1 MRPVVT
7 ITANTTIDLTLLIPS
22 FQPGK
27 TIRATENV
35 ISIGGKPSDVS
46 YVLGQMGQPSLALGF
61 AAGAFGQRAR
71 YILHAAGVQT
81 DFIEVEGESRINVLI
96 ASADDQKQT
105 TITTNMLRV
114 LPQHI
119 AQFEAKLAE
128 ALPQA
133 ACVMMGG
140 TLPQGVEPAHYAAWI
155 RQCRAAGVYVLF
167 DADEPNLSAGLE
179 AAPDL
184 IKPNRDELS
193 RLSGRSIHTLADAYA
208 AARQIVDRCGTTVI
222 VTLGEDGALAVRSDA
237 AWHIPPLDVPV
248 VSAGGAGDAV
258 VAGIAESI
266 QRGEP
271 FEMGLRRGFA
281 YAGAVV
287 QQAGT
292 AQLDPAEARRLL
304 PLVELVPYP

>member
-46 YVLGQMGQPSLALGF
+46 YVLAQMGQPSLALGF
-61 AAGAFGQRAR
+61 AAGAFGQRVR
-71 YILHAAGVQT
+71 QILHAAGVET

-96 ASADDQKQT
+96 ASADDRKQT
-105 TITTNMLRV
+105 TITSSMLKV
-114 LPQHI
+114 LPEHI
-119 AQFEAKLAE
+119 AQFEGKLAE
-128 ALPQA
+128 VLPQA

-140 TLPQGVEPAHYAAWI
+140 TLPQGVEPQHYAAWI
-155 RQCRAAGVYVLF
+155 HQCRAAGVYVLF

-179 AAPDL
+179 AAPNL

-193 RLSGRSIHTLADAYA
+193 RLAGRPIQTVEDAYA
-208 AARQIVDRCGTTVI
+208 AAREIVGRCGTAVV
-222 VTLGEDGALAVRSDA
+222 VTLGGDGALAVLPDA

-304 PLVELVPYP
+304 PLVEIIPYP